1 MTQPTSSRLSQ
12 MTRPELLILLAERLE
27 AANAAEKVAKA
38 ANEAVAEVFR
48 HLSTPVPPGVQLGG
62 DA

>member
-1 MTQPTSSRLSQ
+1 MTQPTSSRLSD
-12 MTRPELLILLAERLE
+12 MTRPELLVLLAERLE

-48 HLSTPVPPGVQLGG
+48 YLSTPIPPGVQLGG